1 MWCRSILVLMVPRDR
16 HHPRLYPFISVST
29 QDLPSHRNDA
39 FYAAEKNIANR
50 KYALKKEEEKKRK
63 GKENPKS
70 GP

>member
-1 MWCRSILVLMVPRDR
+1 MLSMPLK
-16 HHPRLYPFISVST
+16 
-29 QDLPSHRNDA
+29 
-39 FYAAEKNIANR
+39 KNIANR